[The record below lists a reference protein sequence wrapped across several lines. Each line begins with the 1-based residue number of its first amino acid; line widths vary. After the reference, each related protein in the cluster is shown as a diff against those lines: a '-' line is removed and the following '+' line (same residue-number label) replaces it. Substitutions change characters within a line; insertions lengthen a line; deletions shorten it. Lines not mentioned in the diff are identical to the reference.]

1 MTKKLNVLTVDDD
14 MINLKLLNVMLKK
27 NSSIGEIT
35 EASNGLEALNILN
48 RRYDIDLVLLDVVM
62 PVMNG
67 LEFLVNA
74 QSNSTLSKIPVIILT
89 TDETIKKEALEKGAY
104 DFLTKPIREAELS
117 QKIEAVAN
125 LIF

>member
-1 MTKKLNVLTVDDD
+1 MTKKLNVLIVDDD

-27 NSSIGEIT
+27 NNSVGEIT
-35 EASNGLEALNILN
+35 EATNGLEALNIVN
-48 RRYDIDLVLLDVVM
+48 RRYDIDLILLDVVM

-74 QSNSTLSKIPVIILT
+74 QSSATLAKIPVIILT